1 MGLYCNI
8 DLHKSLGLPLGGEE
22 IAIESGY
29 VGEMFTPDYTPG
41 AQAFAAGFMQSIAST
56 CPYLTGY
63 LFSTIAGDAYGFEI
77 NVWADAEYAQYLEY
91 GTWKMAAQPYFEISI
106 LAGIRKAAPIWRK
119 AVQKAYKTSQ
129 RYIHLEEQADN
140 ADDPML
146 IAELEA
152 QMMELEMEWAQFEDG
167 IEDFDFGSE
176 GGESSEAAISNLGD
190 TEMALEIGASV
201 GQYAMV
207 SVWGSTGS
215 QLLGLGAG
223 MAAGGATFLFLAP
236 LSEAFSG
243 ADYSPPSR
251 GEQYGFDLAEHV
263 AQYAMASAWA
273 NTGSQFVGTLTGMAV
288 GAFLGPLFA
297 TLFDALMGGDYSKD
311 GGVLS
316 DNLDSFIPNIE
327 IT

>member
-8 DLHKSLGLPLGGEE
+8 DLHKSLGLPLGGEP

-29 VGEMFTPDYTPG
+29 IGEMFTPDYTPG

-63 LFSTIAGDAYGFEI
+63 LFSTIAGDACGFEI

-106 LAGIRKAAPIWRK
+106 LAGIKKAAPIWRK
-119 AVQKAYKTSQ
+119 AVQKAYRASQ
-129 RYIHLEEQADN
+129 RYICLEEQADN
-140 ADDPML
+140 EVDSK
-146 IAELEA
+146 AESGLEA

-176 GGESSEAAISNLGD
+176 GGDFGEAAISNLGD
-190 TEMALEIGASV
+190 TEMALEIGSAV
-201 GQYAMV
+201 GNYAMA

-223 MAAGGATFLFLAP
+223 MAVGGATFLFLAP
-236 LSEAFSG
+236 LSEALSG
-243 ADYSPPSR
+243 DDYSPLSR
-251 GEQYGFDLAEHV
+251 GEKYGFDLAENV
-263 AQYAMASAWA
+263 AQYAMVSTWA

-297 TLFDALMGGDYSKD
+297 TLFDPLMGGDYSKD